1 MAMSKMDRLKI
12 DRAASPGDVWVEC
25 LDCGGCGYTSRGA
38 MMHRRTCRSR
48 QQFAEA
54 TPLEDAA
61 LAAQSVMS
69 RADARSAAVL
79 DREIAD
85 DAARDAEL
93 RKLASQVRRSGMTN
107 GRDDDVLEAVR
118 RGYLSESDAMNTDD

>member
-1 MAMSKMDRLKI
+1 
-12 DRAASPGDVWVEC
+12 
-25 LDCGGCGYTSRGA
+25 